1 MNGGFANPALVA
13 DSIVDICG
21 ALGLAVAI
29 LTLRRRDP
37 RGALTTRFLLAMGLV
52 AALFLLRGLGWWS
65 GSVLLERLALAC
77 AALFP
82 LGALIVTEGM
92 LRRHAPRVGK
102 IMVLAGSGLLVLG
115 SLVGLADHPWA
126 YDLAL
131 AAFQLVA
138 VAFCGLLLFR
148 RDPAS
153 LTEAE
158 NTSVWRLG
166 LCAFLILPFA
176 LSDFRGLLPDMPV
189 RLGGVGALL
198 LVSIVLVTGG
208 VAPTRRQGFVLL
220 GLRVV
225 AALLLGAA
233 AASVTPGADL
243 AHGVRLC
250 AVTLAGVL
258 AIALAIALA
267 VDALSGSF
275 DAAAPGVLG
284 SLARSR
290 AETREALITQLA
302 GHPLFS
308 SARRLGEAELG
319 NYDPAILK
327 PALREIGV
335 LHASGRSW
343 PWPPTDPAAERL
355 AALMAAH
362 SASHLLVLGEEP
374 LDLLLVTVPVVS
386 DDPATETALALVRR
400 LLASAPSKAPA

>member
-21 ALGLAVAI
+21 ALGLAVAM

-37 RGALTTRFLLAMGLV
+37 RGALTTRFLVAMGLV
-52 AALFLLRGLGWWS
+52 AALFLLRGLSWWS

-77 AALFP
+77 AAMFP
-82 LGALIVTEGM
+82 LGALIVTEGV
-92 LRRHAPRVGK
+92 LRRHAPRAGK
-102 IMVLAGSGLLVLG
+102 IAVLAGSGLLGLG

-131 AAFQLVA
+131 AGFQLVT

-176 LSDFRGLLPDMPV
+176 LSDFRGLMPDMPV

-208 VAPTRRQGFVLL
+208 AAPTRRQGFYLL
-220 GLRVV
+220 GLRVS
-225 AALLLGAA
+225 AALLLGVAA
-233 AASVTPGADL
+233 AHVNPGADL

-258 AIALAIALA
+258 AIALS
-267 VDALSGSF
+267 VDALSSSF

-290 AETREALITQLA
+290 AETREALIAQLA

-308 SARRLGEAELG
+308 NARRFGEAELRD
-319 NYDPAILK
+319 YDPAILK
-327 PALREIGV
+327 PALGEIGV

-386 DDPATETALALVRR
+386 ADPATETALALVRR

>member
-21 ALGLAVAI
+21 ALGLAVAM

-37 RGALTTRFLLAMGLV
+37 RGALTTRFLVAMGLV
-52 AALFLLRGLGWWS
+52 AALFLLRGLSWWS

-92 LRRHAPRVGK
+92 LRRHAPRAGK
-102 IMVLAGSGLLVLG
+102 IAVLAGSGLLVLG
-115 SLVGLADHPWA
+115 SLVGLADHHWA

-131 AAFQLVA
+131 AGFQFLT
-138 VAFCGLLLFR
+138 VAFCGVLLFR

-176 LSDFRGLLPDMPV
+176 LSDFRGLMPDMPV

-208 VAPTRRQGFVLL
+208 AAPTRRQGFYLL
-220 GLRVV
+220 GVRVA

-233 AASVTPGADL
+233 AAHVTPGADL

-258 AIALAIALA
+258 AIALA
-267 VDALSGSF
+267 VDALSSLF
-275 DAAAPGVLG
+275 DATAPGVLG
-284 SLARSR
+284 SLAHSR
-290 AETREALITQLA
+290 AETREALIALLA

-308 SARRLGEAELG
+308 HARRLGETELRD
-319 NYDPAILK
+319 YDPAILK

-343 PWPPTDPAAERL
+343 PWPPTDPVAERL

-374 LDLLLVTVPVVS
+374 LDLLLLTVPVVS

-400 LLASAPSKAPA
+400 LLASAPSKVPA

>member
-21 ALGLAVAI
+21 ALGLAVAM

-37 RGALTTRFLLAMGLV
+37 RGALTTRFLVAMGLV
-52 AALFLLRGLGWWS
+52 AALFLLRGLSWWS

-92 LRRHAPRVGK
+92 LRRHAPRAGK
-102 IMVLAGSGLLVLG
+102 IAVLAGSGLLVLG
-115 SLVGLADHPWA
+115 SLVGLADHHWA

-131 AAFQLVA
+131 AGFQFLTVA
-138 VAFCGLLLFR
+138 CCGVLLFR

-176 LSDFRGLLPDMPV
+176 LSDFRELMPDMPV

-208 VAPTRRQGFVLL
+208 AAPTRRQGLYLL
-220 GLRVV
+220 GVRVA

-233 AASVTPGADL
+233 AAHVTPGADL

-258 AIALAIALA
+258 AIALA
-267 VDALSGSF
+267 VDALSSLF
-275 DAAAPGVLG
+275 DATAPGVLG
-284 SLARSR
+284 SLAHSR
-290 AETREALITQLA
+290 AETREALIALLA

-308 SARRLGEAELG
+308 HARRLGEAALRD
-319 NYDPAILK
+319 YDPAILK

-343 PWPPTDPAAERL
+343 PWPPTDPVAERL

-374 LDLLLVTVPVVS
+374 LDLLLLTVPVVS

-400 LLASAPSKAPA
+400 LLASAPSKVPA

>member
-21 ALGLAVAI
+21 ALGLAVAM

-37 RGALTTRFLLAMGLV
+37 RGALTTRFLVAMGLV
-52 AALFLLRGLGWWS
+52 AALFLLRGLSWWS

-92 LRRHAPRVGK
+92 LRRHAPRAGK
-102 IMVLAGSGLLVLG
+102 IAVLAGSGLLVLG
-115 SLVGLADHPWA
+115 SLVGLADHHWA

-131 AAFQLVA
+131 AGFQFLT
-138 VAFCGLLLFR
+138 VAFCGVLLFR

-176 LSDFRGLLPDMPV
+176 LSDFRGLMPDMPV

-208 VAPTRRQGFVLL
+208 AAPTRRQGFYLL
-220 GLRVV
+220 GVRVA

-233 AASVTPGADL
+233 AAHVTPGADL

-258 AIALAIALA
+258 AIALAI
-267 VDALSGSF
+267 DALSSLF
-275 DAAAPGVLG
+275 DATAPGVLG
-284 SLARSR
+284 SLAHSR
-290 AETREALITQLA
+290 AETREALIALLA

-308 SARRLGEAELG
+308 HARRLGEAELRD
-319 NYDPAILK
+319 YDPAILK

-343 PWPPTDPAAERL
+343 PWRPTDPVAERL

-374 LDLLLVTVPVVS
+374 LDLLLLTVPVVS

>member
-1 MNGGFANPALVA
+1 MNGGFANPAVVA

-21 ALGLAVAI
+21 ALGLAVAM

-37 RGALTTRFLLAMGLV
+37 RGALTTRFLVAMGLV
-52 AALFLLRGLGWWS
+52 AALFLLRGLSWWS
-65 GSVLLERLALAC
+65 GSVLLERLALSC

-92 LRRHAPRVGK
+92 LRRHAPRAGK
-102 IMVLAGSGLLVLG
+102 IAVLAGSGLLVLG
-115 SLVGLADHPWA
+115 SLIGLADHPWA

-131 AAFQLVA
+131 AAFQFITI
-138 VAFCGLLLFR
+138 AFCGVLLFR

-153 LTEAE
+153 LTAAE

-176 LSDFRGLLPDMPV
+176 LSDFRGLMPGMPV

-208 VAPTRRQGFVLL
+208 AAPTRRQGFYLL
-220 GLRVV
+220 SLRAV
-225 AALLLGAA
+225 AALLLGVAA
-233 AASVTPGADL
+233 AHVTPGADL

-258 AIALAIALA
+258 AIALA
-267 VDALSGSF
+267 VDALSSSF

-290 AETREALITQLA
+290 ADTREALIAQLA

-308 SARRLGEAELG
+308 HARRLDEAGLG
-319 NYDPAILK
+319 DYDPAILK

-343 PWPPTDPAAERL
+343 PWPPNDPVAERL

-400 LLASAPSKAPA
+400 LLASAPSKVPA

>member
-1 MNGGFANPALVA
+1 MTSGFANPALVA

-21 ALGLAVAI
+21 ALGLAVAM

-37 RGALTTRFLLAMGLV
+37 RGALTTRFLVAMGVV
-52 AALFLLRGLGWWS
+52 ATLFLLRGLSWWS
-65 GSVLLERLALAC
+65 GSVLLGRLALAC

-92 LRRHAPRVGK
+92 LRRHAPYAGK
-102 IMVLAGSGLLVLG
+102 IAVLAGSVLLVLA
-115 SLVGLADHPWA
+115 GLLGFDEPGRA
-126 YDLAL
+126 YDLVL
-131 AAFQLVA
+131 AGFQLLT

-153 LTEAE
+153 LTAAE

-166 LCAFLILPFA
+166 LCAFLVLPFA
-176 LSDFRGLLPDMPV
+176 LSDFRALMPDMPV

-208 VAPTRRQGFVLL
+208 AAPTRRQGFALL

-225 AALLLGAA
+225 GALALGTAA
-233 AASVTPGADL
+233 AHVTPGADL
-243 AHGVRLC
+243 AHGIRLC
-250 AVTLAGVL
+250 AIALAGV
-258 AIALAIALA
+258 LAIALA
-267 VDALSGSF
+267 VDALSSSF

-284 SLARSR
+284 SLARSHAQTR
-290 AETREALITQLA
+290 NVLIAELA

-308 SARRLGEAELG
+308 SARRLGEAGLAD
-319 NYDPAILK
+319 YDPAILK

-335 LHASGRSW
+335 LHASGRNW
-343 PWPPTDPAAERL
+343 PWPPSDPAAERL
-355 AALMAAH
+355 TALMATH

-374 LDLLLVTVPVVS
+374 LDLLLITVPVVS
-386 DDPATETALALVRR
+386 ADPATETALMLVRR
-400 LLASAPSKAPA
+400 LLAGAPSGTPA

>member
-21 ALGLAVAI
+21 ALGLAVAM

-37 RGALTTRFLLAMGLV
+37 RGALTTRFLVAMGLV
-52 AALFLLRGLGWWS
+52 AALFLLRGLSWWS

-92 LRRHAPRVGK
+92 LRRHAPRAGK
-102 IMVLAGSGLLVLG
+102 IAVLAGSGLLVLG
-115 SLVGLADHPWA
+115 SLVGLADHHWA

-131 AAFQLVA
+131 AGFQFLT
-138 VAFCGLLLFR
+138 VAFCGVLLFR

-166 LCAFLILPFA
+166 LCSFLILPFA
-176 LSDFRGLLPDMPV
+176 LSDFRELMPDMPV

-208 VAPTRRQGFVLL
+208 AAPTRRQGFYLL
-220 GLRVV
+220 GVRVA

-233 AASVTPGADL
+233 AAHVTPGADL

-258 AIALAIALA
+258 AIALA
-267 VDALSGSF
+267 VDALSSLF
-275 DAAAPGVLG
+275 DATAPGVLG
-284 SLARSR
+284 SLAHSR
-290 AETREALITQLA
+290 AETREALIALLA

-308 SARRLGEAELG
+308 HARRLGEAELRD
-319 NYDPAILK
+319 YDPAIMK

-343 PWPPTDPAAERL
+343 PWPPTDPVAERL

-374 LDLLLVTVPVVS
+374 LDLLLLTVPVVS

-400 LLASAPSKAPA
+400 LLASAPSKVPA

>member
-21 ALGLAVAI
+21 ALGLAVAM

-37 RGALTTRFLLAMGLV
+37 RGALTTRFLVAMGLV
-52 AALFLLRGLGWWS
+52 AALFLLRGLSWWS
-65 GSVLLERLALAC
+65 GSVVLERLALAC
-77 AALFP
+77 AAMFP

-92 LRRHAPRVGK
+92 LRRHAPRAGK
-102 IMVLAGSGLLVLG
+102 IAVLAGSGLLVLG
-115 SLVGLADHPWA
+115 SLIGLADHPWA

-131 AAFQLVA
+131 AGFQFLT
-138 VAFCGLLLFR
+138 VAFCGALLFR

-153 LTEAE
+153 LTEGE

-208 VAPTRRQGFVLL
+208 AAPTRRQGFYLL
-220 GLRVV
+220 GLRVIAASLLGV
-225 AALLLGAA
+225 AAAH
-233 AASVTPGADL
+233 VTPGADL

-250 AVTLAGVL
+250 TVVIAGV
-258 AIALAIALA
+258 LAIALA
-267 VDALSGSF
+267 VDALSSAF

-290 AETREALITQLA
+290 AETREALIAQLA

-308 SARRLGEAELG
+308 NAHRLSEAELAD
-319 NYDPAILK
+319 YDPAILK

-343 PWPPTDPAAERL
+343 PWPPADPAAERL

-386 DDPATETALALVRR
+386 ADPATETALVLVRR

>member
-21 ALGLAVAI
+21 ALGLAVAM

-37 RGALTTRFLLAMGLV
+37 RGALTTRFLVAMGLV
-52 AALFLLRGLGWWS
+52 AALFLLRGLSWLS

-92 LRRHAPRVGK
+92 LRRHAPRAGK
-102 IMVLAGSGLLVLG
+102 IAVLAGSGLLVLG
-115 SLVGLADHPWA
+115 SLVGLADHHWA

-131 AAFQLVA
+131 AGFQFLT
-138 VAFCGLLLFR
+138 VAFCGVLLFR

-176 LSDFRGLLPDMPV
+176 LSDFRGLMPDMPV

-208 VAPTRRQGFVLL
+208 AAPTRRQGFYLL
-220 GLRVV
+220 GVRVA

-233 AASVTPGADL
+233 AAHVTPGADL

-258 AIALAIALA
+258 AIALA
-267 VDALSGSF
+267 VDALSSLF
-275 DAAAPGVLG
+275 DATAPGVLG
-284 SLARSR
+284 SLAHSR
-290 AETREALITQLA
+290 AETREALIALLA

-308 SARRLGEAELG
+308 HARRLGEAELRD
-319 NYDPAILK
+319 YDPAILK
-327 PALREIGV
+327 PSLREIGV

-343 PWPPTDPAAERL
+343 PWPPTDPVAERL

-374 LDLLLVTVPVVS
+374 LDLLLLTVPVVS

-400 LLASAPSKAPA
+400 LLASAPSKVPA

>member
-21 ALGLAVAI
+21 ALGLAVAM

-37 RGALTTRFLLAMGLV
+37 RGALTTRFLVAMGLV
-52 AALFLLRGLGWWS
+52 AALFLLRGLSWWS
-65 GSVLLERLALAC
+65 GSVLLERLALSC

-92 LRRHAPRVGK
+92 LRRHAPRAGK
-102 IMVLAGSGLLVLG
+102 IAVLAGSGLLVLG

-131 AAFQLVA
+131 AGFQFLT
-138 VAFCGLLLFR
+138 VAFCGVLLFR

-176 LSDFRGLLPDMPV
+176 LSDFRGLMPDMPV

-208 VAPTRRQGFVLL
+208 AAPTRRQGFYLL
-220 GLRVV
+220 GLRVS
-225 AALLLGAA
+225 AALLLGVAA
-233 AASVTPGADL
+233 AHVNPGADL

-258 AIALAIALA
+258 AIALS
-267 VDALSGSF
+267 VDALSSSF

-290 AETREALITQLA
+290 AETREALIAQLA

-308 SARRLGEAELG
+308 NAHRLSEAELAD
-319 NYDPAILK
+319 YDPAILK

-335 LHASGRSW
+335 LHASGRNW
-343 PWPPTDPAAERL
+343 PWPPADPAAERL

-386 DDPATETALALVRR
+386 ADPATETALVLVRR
-400 LLASAPSKAPA
+400 LLASAPSKVPA

>member
-21 ALGLAVAI
+21 ALGLAVAM

-37 RGALTTRFLLAMGLV
+37 HGALTTRFLVAMGLV
-52 AALFLLRGLGWWS
+52 AALFLLRGLSWWS
-65 GSVLLERLALAC
+65 GSTLLERLALSC

-92 LRRHAPRVGK
+92 LRRHAPRAGK
-102 IMVLAGSGLLVLG
+102 IAVLAGSGLLVLG
-115 SLVGLADHPWA
+115 SLIGLADHPWA

-131 AAFQLVA
+131 AGFQVLT
-138 VAFCGLLLFR
+138 VAFCGVLLFR

-158 NTSVWRLG
+158 NAGVWRLG
-166 LCAFLILPFA
+166 LSAFLILPFA
-176 LSDFRGLLPDMPV
+176 LSDFRGLMPDMPV

-208 VAPTRRQGFVLL
+208 AAPTRRQGFVLL
-220 GLRVV
+220 GLRVL
-225 AALLLGAA
+225 AALLLGVAA
-233 AASVTPGADL
+233 AYVTPGADL

-250 AVTLAGVL
+250 AVMLAGVL
-258 AIALAIALA
+258 AIALS
-267 VDALSGSF
+267 VDALSSSF

-290 AETREALITQLA
+290 AETREALIAQLA

-308 SARRLGEAELG
+308 NAHRLSEAELAD
-319 NYDPAILK
+319 YDPAILK

-343 PWPPTDPAAERL
+343 PWPPADPVAERL

-386 DDPATETALALVRR
+386 ADPATETALVLVRR
-400 LLASAPSKAPA
+400 LLASAPSKVLA

>member
-21 ALGLAVAI
+21 ALGLAVAM

-37 RGALTTRFLLAMGLV
+37 RGALTPRFLVAMGLV
-52 AALFLLRGLGWWS
+52 AALFLLRGLSWWS

-92 LRRHAPRVGK
+92 LRRHAPRAGK
-102 IMVLAGSGLLVLG
+102 IAVLAGSGLLALG
-115 SLVGLADHPWA
+115 SLVGLADHHWA

-131 AAFQLVA
+131 AGFQFLT
-138 VAFCGLLLFR
+138 VAFCGVLLFR

-176 LSDFRGLLPDMPV
+176 LSDFRGLMPDMPV

-208 VAPTRRQGFVLL
+208 AAPTRRQGFYLL
-220 GLRVV
+220 GVRVA

-233 AASVTPGADL
+233 AAHVTPDADL

-258 AIALAIALA
+258 AIALA
-267 VDALSGSF
+267 VDALSSLF
-275 DAAAPGVLG
+275 DATAPGVLG
-284 SLARSR
+284 SLAHSR
-290 AETREALITQLA
+290 AETREALIALLA

-308 SARRLGEAELG
+308 HARRLGEAELRD
-319 NYDPAILK
+319 YDPAILK

-343 PWPPTDPAAERL
+343 PWPPTDPVAERL

-374 LDLLLVTVPVVS
+374 LDLLLLTVPVVS

-400 LLASAPSKAPA
+400 LLASAPSKVPA

>member
-21 ALGLAVAI
+21 ALGLAVAM

-37 RGALTTRFLLAMGLV
+37 RGALTTRFLVAMGLV
-52 AALFLLRGLGWWS
+52 AALFLLRGLSWWS

-92 LRRHAPRVGK
+92 LRRHAPRAGK
-102 IMVLAGSGLLVLG
+102 IAVLAGSGLLVLG
-115 SLVGLADHPWA
+115 SLVGLADHHWA

-131 AAFQLVA
+131 AGFQFLT
-138 VAFCGLLLFR
+138 VAFCGVLLFR

-176 LSDFRGLLPDMPV
+176 LSDFRELMPDMPV

-208 VAPTRRQGFVLL
+208 VAPTRRQGFYLL
-220 GLRVV
+220 GVRVA

-233 AASVTPGADL
+233 AAHVTPGADL

-258 AIALAIALA
+258 AIALA
-267 VDALSGSF
+267 VDALSSLF
-275 DAAAPGVLG
+275 DATAPGVLG
-284 SLARSR
+284 SLAHSR
-290 AETREALITQLA
+290 AETREALIALLA

-308 SARRLGEAELG
+308 HARRLGEAELRD
-319 NYDPAILK
+319 YDPAILK

-343 PWPPTDPAAERL
+343 PWPPTDPVAERL

-374 LDLLLVTVPVVS
+374 LDLLLLTVPVVS

-400 LLASAPSKAPA
+400 LLASAPSKVPT

>member
-21 ALGLAVAI
+21 ALGLAVAM

-65 GSVLLERLALAC
+65 GSVLLERLALSC

-102 IMVLAGSGLLVLG
+102 IAVLAGSGLLVLG
-115 SLVGLADHPWA
+115 SLIGLADHPWA

-131 AAFQLVA
+131 AGFQFVT

-208 VAPTRRQGFVLL
+208 AAPTRRQGFVLL
-220 GLRVV
+220 GLRVA

-233 AASVTPGADL
+233 AAHVTPGADL

-258 AIALAIALA
+258 AIALA
-267 VDALSGSF
+267 VDALSSSF
-275 DAAAPGVLG
+275 DATAPGVLG

-290 AETREALITQLA
+290 AETRETLIAQLA

-319 NYDPAILK
+319 DYDPAVLK
-327 PALREIGV
+327 PALREISV

-343 PWPPTDPAAERL
+343 PWPSTEPAAERL

-362 SASHLLVLGEEP
+362 SVSHLLVLGEEP

-400 LLASAPSKAPA
+400 LLASAPSKVPA

>member
-21 ALGLAVAI
+21 ALGLAVAM

-37 RGALTTRFLLAMGLV
+37 RGALTTRFLVAMGLV
-52 AALFLLRGLGWWS
+52 AALFLLRGLSWWS
-65 GSVLLERLALAC
+65 GSVLLERLALSC

-82 LGALIVTEGM
+82 LGALIVTEGV
-92 LRRHAPRVGK
+92 LRRHAPRAGK
-102 IMVLAGSGLLVLG
+102 IAVLAGSSLLVLG
-115 SLVGLADHPWA
+115 SLIGLADHAWA

-131 AAFQLVA
+131 AGFQFLT

-153 LTEAE
+153 LTAAE
-158 NTSVWRLG
+158 NTGVWRLG

-176 LSDFRGLLPDMPV
+176 LSDFRGLMPDMPV

-198 LVSIVLVTGG
+198 LVQVVLVTGG
-208 VAPTRRQGFVLL
+208 AAPTRRQGFYLL
-220 GLRVV
+220 GLRSV
-225 AALLLGAA
+225 AALLLGVAA
-233 AASVTPGADL
+233 AHVTPGADL

-258 AIALAIALA
+258 AIGLA
-267 VDALSGSF
+267 VDALSSSF

-290 AETREALITQLA
+290 AETREALIAQLA

-308 SARRLGEAELG
+308 NARRLGEAELG
-319 NYDPAILK
+319 DYDPAILK

-343 PWPPTDPAAERL
+343 PWPPTDPVAERL

-386 DDPATETALALVRR
+386 ADPATETALALVRR
-400 LLASAPSKAPA
+400 LLVAAPSKVPA

>member
-21 ALGLAVAI
+21 ALGLAVAM

-37 RGALTTRFLLAMGLV
+37 RGALTTRFLVAMGLV
-52 AALFLLRGLGWWS
+52 AALFLLRGLSWWS
-65 GSVLLERLALAC
+65 GSVLLERLALSC

-92 LRRHAPRVGK
+92 LRRHAPRAGK
-102 IMVLAGSGLLVLG
+102 IAVLAGSGLLVLG
-115 SLVGLADHPWA
+115 SLFGLADHPWA

-131 AAFQLVA
+131 AAFQLVT
-138 VAFCGLLLFR
+138 VAFCGALLFR

-153 LTEAE
+153 LTESE

-208 VAPTRRQGFVLL
+208 AAPTRRQGFFLL

-225 AALLLGAA
+225 AALLLGVAA
-233 AASVTPGADL
+233 AHVTPGADL

-250 AVTLAGVL
+250 AVALAGVL
-258 AIALAIALA
+258 AIALC
-267 VDALSGSF
+267 VDALSSSF

-290 AETREALITQLA
+290 AETREALIAQLA

-308 SARRLGEAELG
+308 NAHRLSEAELAD
-319 NYDPAILK
+319 YDPAILK

-343 PWPPTDPAAERL
+343 PWSPTDPAAERL
-355 AALMAAH
+355 AALMATH

-386 DDPATETALALVRR
+386 ADPATETALVLVRR
-400 LLASAPSKAPA
+400 LLATAASKAPA

>member
-21 ALGLAVAI
+21 ALGLAVAM

-37 RGALTTRFLLAMGLV
+37 RGALTTRFLVAMGLV
-52 AALFLLRGLGWWS
+52 AALFLLRGLSWWS

-92 LRRHAPRVGK
+92 LRRHAPRAGK
-102 IMVLAGSGLLVLG
+102 IAVLAGSGLLVLG
-115 SLVGLADHPWA
+115 SLVGLADHHWA

-131 AAFQLVA
+131 AGFQFLT
-138 VAFCGLLLFR
+138 VAFCGVLLFR

-176 LSDFRGLLPDMPV
+176 LSDFRELMPDMPV

-208 VAPTRRQGFVLL
+208 AAPTRRQGFYLL
-220 GLRVV
+220 GVRVA

-233 AASVTPGADL
+233 AAHVTPGADL

-258 AIALAIALA
+258 AIALA
-267 VDALSGSF
+267 VDALSSLF
-275 DAAAPGVLG
+275 DVTAPGVLG
-284 SLARSR
+284 SLAHSR
-290 AETREALITQLA
+290 AETREALIALLA

-308 SARRLGEAELG
+308 HARRLGETELHD
-319 NYDPAILK
+319 YDPAILK

-343 PWPPTDPAAERL
+343 PWPPTDPVAERL

-374 LDLLLVTVPVVS
+374 LDLLLLTVPVVS

-400 LLASAPSKAPA
+400 LLASAPSKVPA